1 MFYNPCLYCMSVV
14 KSVFGSMINARQL
27 KWSQIKCVIQSVLK
41 HQYCIWLGPLM
52 DVWLRWNHQPTVII
66 LHCFLERL
74 ASMKS
79 SACGQYYSVSLK
91 RLASMKSS
99 ACGSLNVWLRWN
111 HQPAVNIIVS
121 LNVWLRWNHQPA
133 VNIILFPWTFGFD
146 EIISLRSIFFVSLN
160 VWLRWNHQP
169 AVNIMV
175 SFLERLASMK
185 SSACGQY
192 YALVLVS
199 LRWNNSIYFVYNNL
213 FLLLSVSKHIS
224 KLMRVHG
231 KIYWNYNCSWN
242 HSAFLVYNIL
252 LLLIISVFNKIC

>member
-1 MFYNPCLYCMSVV
+1 
-14 KSVFGSMINARQL
+14 MITARQL
-27 KWSQIKCVIQSVLK
+27 RWSRIKCVIQSVLK

-74 ASMKS
+74 ALMKS

-99 ACGSLNVWLRWN
+99 ACG
-111 HQPAVNIIVS
+111 S

-199 LRWNNSIYFVYNNL
+199 LRWNNSIY
-213 FLLLSVSKHIS
+213 
-224 KLMRVHG
+224 
-231 KIYWNYNCSWN
+231 
-242 HSAFLVYNIL
+242 LVYNIL
-252 LLLIISVFNKIC
+252 FLLQSVSKKYNNECIWENILVFMKSFSLLSLQYSITVNNQCLE